1 MHSYNVEKRALSSE
15 LGRGGGN
22 IHTAPSEDK
31 NEGSLPSKPRPQP
44 RMNESVKRKEE
55 KRKEKEEKKRK

>member
-15 LGRGGGN
+15 LGRGKN
-22 IHTAPSEDK
+22 IHTAPSEKK

-44 RMNESVKRKEE
+44 RMNEIVKRKEE
-55 KRKEKEEKKRK
+55 KTKEKEEKKRK

>member
-15 LGRGGGN
+15 LGRGN

-55 KRKEKEEKKRK
+55 KTKEKEEKKRK